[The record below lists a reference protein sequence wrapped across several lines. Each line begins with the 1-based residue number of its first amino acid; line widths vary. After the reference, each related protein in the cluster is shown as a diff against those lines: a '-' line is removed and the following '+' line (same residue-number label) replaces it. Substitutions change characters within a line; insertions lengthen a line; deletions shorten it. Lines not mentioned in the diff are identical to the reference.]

1 MCSAEAAIQR
11 SLAWLRFCSGWPRS
25 RHACRSSAMVVS
37 WASLTGTTVDAW
49 IDASKAPPPRLAPPG
64 HEGAVSELR
73 QRRGKPPG
81 GFLGPSSSAKSASPW
96 TDRTQQKTINCQSE
110 PTLPRVAGYA

>member
-1 MCSAEAAIQR
+1 MCTAEAAIQR

-25 RHACRSSAMVVS
+25 GHACRSSAMVVS
-37 WASLTGTTVDAW
+37 RASLTGTTVDAW

-81 GFLGPSSSAKSASPW
+81 GSL
-96 TDRTQQKTINCQSE
+96 DRLRVLN
-110 PTLPRVAGYA
+110 PLPRGRIELSRKRSTANPNPRFRE